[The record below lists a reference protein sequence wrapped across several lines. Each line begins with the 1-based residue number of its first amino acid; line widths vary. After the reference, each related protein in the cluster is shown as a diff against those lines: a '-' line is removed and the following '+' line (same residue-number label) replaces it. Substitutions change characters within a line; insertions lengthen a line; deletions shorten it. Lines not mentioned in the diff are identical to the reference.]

1 MKKKTSLSVGEAV
14 FGLLTSDPYVMGM
27 ATKVF
32 PVMTTEAKL
41 PYVAY
46 RRAGLA
52 HSPTKAALP
61 GSETAK
67 VEVHCYAATY
77 AESVELAEIV
87 RDALEGYSWKDDET
101 QKCLARRI
109 TLSDASEVWEDDA
122 FVQQLTF
129 DIGI

>member
-46 RRAGLA
+46 RRAAISHL
-52 HSPTKAALP
+52 PTKAALP
-61 GSETAK
+61 GSETVK
-67 VEVHCYAATY
+67 VEVNCYAATY
-77 AESVELAEIV
+77 AESVELAELV
-87 RDALEGYSWKDDET
+87 RDALEGCAWKDDDS
-101 QKCLARRI
+101 QKWLARRI

-122 FVQQLTF
+122 YVQQLTF
-129 DIGI
+129 DIGT